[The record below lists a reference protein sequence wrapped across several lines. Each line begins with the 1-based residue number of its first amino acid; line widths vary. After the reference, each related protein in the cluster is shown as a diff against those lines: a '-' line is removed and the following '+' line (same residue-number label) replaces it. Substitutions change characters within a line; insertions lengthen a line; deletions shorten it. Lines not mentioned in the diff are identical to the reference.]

1 MLNANWRL
9 CMSAKGKWKI
19 NRCMEQCRRIEA
31 SSLNSP
37 PSKAAHSIM
46 FNRKYFVCFSLS
58 SAQIIKLIN
67 NVSDIVPS
75 LRNFKYFMADR
86 FIFVSKIKLMQFNIV
101 GPILTEFWIGQM
113 AFGQPSLKILDFY
126 LTEGEIYWKNSV
138 KCKLHYGLTKGGLT
152 AGGLTKWSTGLLTK
166 KVPNMVPKTLKQL
179 WASIQT
185 NIINV
190 IHVLIVYKN
199 ALQKSY

>member
-46 FNRKYFVCFSLS
+46 FNRKYFVCLSLL

-75 LRNFKYFMADR
+75 LHNFKYFMADR

-101 GPILTEFWIGQM
+101 GPVLTEFWIGQM
-113 AFGQPSLKILDFY
+113 AFGQPSLITLDFY
-126 LTEGEIYWKNSV
+126 LAKSKIYWKMRSIVIFMADWPKANW
-138 KCKLHYGLTKGGLT
+138 LNGALGY
-152 AGGLTKWSTGLLTK
+152 WPK
-166 KVPNMVPKTLKQL
+166 KVHNMVPKKVV
-179 WASIQT
+179 S
-185 NIINV
+185 
-190 IHVLIVYKN
+190 K
-199 ALQKSY
+199 